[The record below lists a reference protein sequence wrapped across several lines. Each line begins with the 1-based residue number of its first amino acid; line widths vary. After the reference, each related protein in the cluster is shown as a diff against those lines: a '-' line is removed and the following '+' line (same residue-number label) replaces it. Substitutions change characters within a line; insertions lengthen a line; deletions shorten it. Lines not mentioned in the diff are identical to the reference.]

1 MFSSIS
7 SFSGRFAA
15 GKIRRIVSTASE
27 PPVGATVIL
36 DLDGSTY
43 SGSGNWLDGSGNSN
57 DGIANGTP
65 TFVSGFGD
73 YFDFTGGATTGPG
86 TNDSFRVADSATLD
100 SMSSMSVE
108 MWVRIDTVQ
117 GVGSP
122 NILYD
127 KRTVSSDG
135 YLGFFTNTAYT
146 FRAGTASPSQFT
158 YTATPTV
165 GSWQHIIV
173 TIGGSGSKM
182 YINNS
187 EVASDGYTGNFANI
201 NTSATLTIGDIGISA
216 MGVNSYDGEM
226 GLFRIYDGVLS
237 ASDVT
242 TRWNATKSR
251 FGL

>member
-1 MFSSIS
+1 MFSSLS
-7 SFSGRFAA
+7 SFSGTFKA
-15 GKIRRIVSTASE
+15 GKVRKVISSSPAPGLS
-27 PPVGATVIL
+27 ATVVL

-73 YFDFTGGATTGPG
+73 YFDFTGGSTTGPG
-86 TNDSFRVADSATLD
+86 INDSFRVADSASLD

-108 MWVRIDTVQ
+108 MWLRIDTVQ

-127 KRTVSSDG
+127 KRTVSSNG
-135 YLGFFTNTAYT
+135 YIGFFTNTAYT
-146 FRAGTASPSQFT
+146 FRAGTGSPSQFT
-158 YTATPTV
+158 YSATPTV
-165 GSWQHIIV
+165 GSWQHIVV

-187 EVASDGYTGNFANI
+187 EVATDGYTGNFTNI
-201 NTSATLTIGDIGISA
+201 DTSAILTIGDIGISA

-237 ASDVT
+237 SSDVT

>member
-1 MFSSIS
+1 MFSTIS
-7 SFSGRFAA
+7 SFSGTFSA
-15 GKIRRIVSTASE
+15 GKKPRIIVPVSPAPS
-27 PPVGATVIL
+27 GATVIL

-127 KRTVSSDG
+127 KRSTSSNG

-187 EVASDGYTGNFANI
+187 EVASGGYTGNFANI
-201 NTSATLTIGDIGISA
+201 DTSAILTIGDIGISA

>member
-1 MFSSIS
+1 MFSSLS
-7 SFSGRFAA
+7 SFSGTFKA
-15 GKIRRIVSTASE
+15 GRIRKVVFPSPS
-27 PPVGATVIL
+27 PGLSATTVL
-36 DLDGSTY
+36 DLDASSY
-43 SGSGNWLDGSGNSN
+43 SGSGNWLDLSGNGN
-57 DGIANGTP
+57 NGIANGTP

-73 YFDFTGGATTGPG
+73 YFDFTGGATTSPG
-86 TNDSFRVADSATLD
+86 TNDSFRIADSATLD

-108 MWVRIDTVQ
+108 MWLRIDTVQ

-127 KRTVSSDG
+127 KRTATSNG

-158 YTATPTV
+158 YSATPTV

-187 EVASDGYTGNFANI
+187 EVANGVYTGSFT
-201 NTSATLTIGDIGISA
+201 NTNTGGILTIGDIGIGA
-216 MGVNSYDGEM
+216 TGVNSYDGEM